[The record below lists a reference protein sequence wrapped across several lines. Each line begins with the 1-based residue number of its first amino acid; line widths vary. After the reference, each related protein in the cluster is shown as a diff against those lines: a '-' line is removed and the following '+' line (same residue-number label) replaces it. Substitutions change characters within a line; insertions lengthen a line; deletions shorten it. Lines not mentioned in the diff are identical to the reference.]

1 MPKTQVVFL
10 ESTYG
15 YLKTWYHLFISS
27 DDFYEIRGSS
37 MERLK
42 IDGDV
47 GINTILK

>member
-27 DDFYEIRGSS
+27 DDFYKIRGSS

-42 IDGDV
+42 NDCDIV
-47 GINTILK
+47 INTIL